1 MLREWLDTAV
11 REVSKPPLWIW
22 PLIGV
27 SAMLLGAC
35 EESDTAGE
43 VGRLL
48 LSNAPGILTAAAV
61 AIRANGKIRISDA
74 ERDRIAAQAHAE
86 SVSAMAS
93 TMKAMRADLDTAQS
107 AAQDALRRER
117 EAREH
122 AKKLDQ
128 RCDALQRELNDVL
141 RVLRAG
147 GIPVGG

>member
-1 MLREWLDTAV
+1 
-11 REVSKPPLWIW
+11 
-22 PLIGV
+22 
-27 SAMLLGAC
+27 
-35 EESDTAGE
+35 
-43 VGRLL
+43 
-48 LSNAPGILTAAAV
+48 
-61 AIRANGKIRISDA
+61 
-74 ERDRIAAQAHAE
+74 
-86 SVSAMAS
+86 
-93 TMKAMRADLDTAQS
+93 MKAMRADLDTAQS

>member
-1 MLREWLDTAV
+1 MLREWLDTV
-11 REVSKPPLWIW
+11 IHEVSKPPLWIW

-35 EESDTAGE
+35 GESDTAGE
-43 VGRLL
+43 VGRLVL
-48 LSNAPGILTAAAV
+48 GNAPGILTAAAV

-86 SVSAMAS
+86 SVSTMAS

-107 AAQDALRRER
+107 AAQEALRRER

-128 RCDALQRELNDVL
+128 RCDALQRELSDMQ

-147 GIPVGG
+147 GIPVG